1 MSLKE
6 LPTLAVAANQDPA
19 AQLPGGAEGRIAAAD
34 DSRRALQI
42 ATRLDR
48 LPSSPYLWRL
58 VVFLS
63 LGAFFEVYDL
73 LMTGYVSPGLI
84 LAGVFSE
91 EHGSLLGLSDQATFA
106 SVTFAGLLLGTL
118 MFGSVADRFGRRKI
132 FTFALL
138 WYAGATAVMAA
149 QSSASGIFLFRFIAG
164 LGVGIEMVTIDTFIA
179 ELVPRKF
186 RGRAFAVNQGLMFLS
201 VPTVAFLSWTLM
213 GSAPLGIAGWRWVVG
228 FPVLAAVFVWWIQR
242 QLPES
247 PRWLAQH
254 GRIAE
259 ADRIV
264 TAMEDRIAREV
275 GRPLEPPPSAAPEA
289 SLQRQDGTW
298 AELFRPP
305 YRKRTIVLAV
315 FNFFQT
321 IGFYGFGNWVP
332 KLVSGQGVNIAD
344 SLLYSALIAIAF
356 PVGPFI
362 FTLFA
367 DRLERK
373 WQIVIAA
380 LGTAVFGVLFTLQ
393 SAAWAIIVLGI
404 LITMSNNMMS
414 YSFHT
419 YQAEVLPTRFR
430 ARGIGFVYAFSR
442 LSTIFS
448 SFLIAFF
455 SRRFGNPGAFAFISA
470 SMLIAAFAVGRF
482 GPPTR
487 GRTLEEIGR

>member
-1 MSLKE
+1 MGV
-6 LPTLAVAANQDPA
+6 TLNKGPA
-19 AQLPGGAEGRIAAAD
+19 TQLLGEAEGQTPEVD
-34 DSRRALQI
+34 DSQRALQI
-42 ATRLDR
+42 AARLDR

-58 VVFLS
+58 VVLLS

-84 LAGVFSE
+84 RAGVFSE

-118 MFGSVADRFGRRKI
+118 LFGSVADRLGRRKV

-138 WYAGATAVMAA
+138 WYALATAVMAA

-179 ELVPRKF
+179 ELVPRQF

-201 VPTVAFLSWTLM
+201 VPTVAFLSWSLTPL
-213 GSAPLGIAGWRWVVG
+213 APLGIAGWRWVVG
-228 FPVLAAVFVWWIQR
+228 FPVLAALFVWWIQQ

-254 GRIAE
+254 GRATE

-264 TAMEDRIAREV
+264 TAMEVRIAREV
-275 GRPLEPPPSAAPEA
+275 GRQLEPPATAETAPP
-289 SLQRQDGTW
+289 QRQDSTW

-305 YRKRTIVLAV
+305 YRQRTIVLSV

-332 KLVSGQGVNIAD
+332 KLVSGQGVNVAD
-344 SLLYSALIAIAF
+344 SLLYSAMIAVAF

-367 DRLERK
+367 DRFERK
-373 WQIVIAA
+373 WQIVVAA

-393 SAAWAIIVLGI
+393 RTAWAIVAFGV

-419 YQAEVLPTRFR
+419 YQAEVFPTRFR
-430 ARGIGFVYAFSR
+430 ARGVGFVYSFSR
-442 LSTIFS
+442 LSTIFT

-455 SRRFGNPGAFAFISA
+455 SKRFGNPGAFAFISV

-487 GRTLEEIGR
+487 GRRLEEIGR